1 MYSNRILELFNS
13 PTYAGGLQGANAIGK
28 YIDEACG
35 DTVKIYLK
43 INNDK
48 VITEAKFKA
57 MGSVATIVI
66 SSALCS
72 CLLDCN
78 IDESLNITQDRIKE
92 ITGEF
97 PADKKYA
104 FEIVFNTLKNA
115 VEDYYNRLKKEEK
128 KKKADEN
135 SQEVS
140 FKFSSSDNKNL
151 KDNKIN
157 PIVQDRRVSLAKANF
172 DAMFE
177 E

>member
-13 PTYAGGLQGANAIGK
+13 PMNAGGLQGANAIGK

-43 INNDK
+43 VNNNI
-48 VITEAKFKA
+48 ITEARFKT

-72 CLLDCN
+72 CLLDL
-78 IDESLNITQDRIKE
+78 DLNEALQVNETRIKE

-97 PADKKYA
+97 PKDKKYA
-104 FEIVFNTLKNA
+104 FEIVFKALKNTID
-115 VEDYYNRLKKEEK
+115 DYYVRLKKEEK
-128 KKKADEN
+128 KKKLEEDANPAPYKLET
-135 SQEVS
+135 
-140 FKFSSSDNKNL
+140 DNKIINN
-151 KDNKIN
+151 NKIN

>member
-13 PTYAGGLQGANAIGK
+13 PSYAGGLQGANAIGK
-28 YIDEACG
+28 YVDQACG
-35 DTVKIYLK
+35 DTVKLYLK
-43 INNDK
+43 VNDN
-48 VITEAKFKA
+48 VITEAKFKT

-72 CLLDCN
+72 CLLECSLEEALN
-78 IDESLNITQDRIKE
+78 IDKKRIKE

-97 PADKKYA
+97 PEDKQYA
-104 FEIVFNTLKNA
+104 FEIVFNALKNA
-115 VEDYYNRLKKEEK
+115 VDDYYARLLKEEK
-128 KKKADEN
+128 KKKTEEN
-135 SQEVS
+135 IAPQETYKLNTDSKV
-140 FKFSSSDNKNL
+140 L
-151 KDNKIN
+151 KDSKVA